1 VLFSELKKIAR
12 PFSWSS
18 KGREMILLT
27 LTYWSVQKHFTL
39 VVWNSPISANVHIHR
54 VCIDIYVCVCMFV
67 TVCTYSKMMRY
78 VQWRNLGVRVSFDVF
93 VQIYYGFLN
102 RNWLNPSEAFEIL
115 PAFILVYDT
124 DVLMTPLFTLFQPD
138 SVSMFVCMYVCS

>member
-1 VLFSELKKIAR
+1 
-12 PFSWSS
+12 
-18 KGREMILLT
+18 
-27 LTYWSVQKHFTL
+27 
-39 VVWNSPISANVHIHR
+39 
-54 VCIDIYVCVCMFV
+54 MFV

-115 PAFILVYDT
+115 PAFNLVYDT